1 MRYSTERSIC
11 YLSELPE
18 DVSNILDPGEKILL
32 AVKQSL
38 DVLPEMIFVTNRRLI
53 FRKSSAL
60 GLKKTLTDYP
70 YSDIVN
76 ITIDRGLVRSTV
88 DIKMRSGG
96 ELKITDIPKEEAYQL
111 HRAIR
116 ERISRVHEE
125 AKVVEPSSP
134 LSAEAKKIE
143 RLKCPRCSREV
154 IEEFTICPH
163 CGFGL
168 KLKCQECGKQVSA
181 EFRICPFCGA
191 DLEESAYL
199 EEPY

>member
-1 MRYSTERSIC
+1 
-11 YLSELPE
+11 LSELPE
-18 DVSNILDPGEKILL
+18 DIRNILNPGEKILF

-53 FRKSSAL
+53 FRKSSAM
-60 GLKKTLTDYP
+60 GLKKTVTDYP

-76 ITIDRGLVRSTV
+76 ITIDKGLIRSTV
-88 DIKMRSGG
+88 EIKMRSSG

-116 ERISRVHEE
+116 ERISGVHEE
-125 AKVVEPSSP
+125 LKMVEPP
-134 LSAEAKKIE
+134 VTAGAEPKRIE
-143 RLKCPRCSREV
+143 KLKCPRCSREV

-163 CGFGL
+163 CGFAL
-168 KLKCQECGKQVSA
+168 KPKCHECGKLVSP
-181 EFRICPFCGA
+181 EFKICPFCGA
-191 DLEESAYL
+191 DLEDSASL